1 MKNDISILI
10 PVYNSEK
17 YLENSINSIINQT
30 HKEWKIIAINDG
42 STDNSAQI
50 LKKFKKKLGKKMI
63 LLNNKKN
70 KGIAYSLNKGLSLI
84 ETKFFGRQDSDDISK
99 NDRLEVLIEYLNKN
113 PKYNFISSKMQ
124 SISDKRLIFPL
135 NEFTKFP
142 VFENFVRS
150 LPFCNAPTVFRSS
163 ILKSNIKF
171 NTSNKYRKRFEDY
184 EFFFKCYQKG
194 YLGFNISKVTYF
206 VRQDL
211 NYYKKINLVDR
222 LREASIKLMIFKRF
236 NLKLRMMYHVFIPI
250 LKILIPNILF
260 KTFLKLRIF
269 INS

>member
-1 MKNDISILI
+1 
-10 PVYNSEK
+10 
-17 YLENSINSIINQT
+17 
-30 HKEWKIIAINDG
+30 
-42 STDNSAQI
+42 
-50 LKKFKKKLGKKMI
+50 
-63 LLNNKKN
+63 
-70 KGIAYSLNKGLSLI
+70 
-84 ETKFFGRQDSDDISK
+84 
-99 NDRLEVLIEYLNKN
+99 
-113 PKYNFISSKMQ
+113 MQ

-222 LREASIKLMIFKRF
+222 LRESSIKLMIFKRF